1 MKLSLCMICK
11 NEEKKIARCINSVKE
26 KVDEIVV
33 VDTGSTDQTIDI
45 AKKLGG
51 KVFEMPWENDFSK
64 AKNYAISK
72 SQGDWIIFLDADE
85 YLMASHIG
93 YLRSYILE
101 AENRK
106 KDSIFI
112 EIVNL
117 EEEKVQ
123 GIFKTIRIFKHH
135 TDISFKGRIHESLS
149 KKGGKLEAITFT
161 EPLRVLHD
169 GYSKEAMEEKNK
181 VDRNLEMLLR
191 EYEVDPMS
199 SDLCYYLMDTYYAK
213 KDLEQTWLFGQRVL
227 EYDNGSLF
235 GIKQTTYRR
244 LLEICHK
251 MQRKCGEMRK
261 LYEDAVAYDADYPDF
276 DYEYAFYFCEH
287 KEYEKTIKYLNSCL
301 SKMDKYKGIAESNV
315 MGNVIVVLKLLVR
328 CYIEEGRLQETVPLL
343 VKILRVNP
351 YEYTSLYNLLS
362 IVGGLETG
370 EALGE
375 FLKKLYD
382 FNNVK
387 DQMVLIQM
395 SQKLGNQ
402 GLYDYIVRGLSKM
415 DKERL
420 GIK

>member
-45 AKKLGG
+45 AKKLGA
-51 KVFEMPWENDFSK
+51 KVFEIPWENDFSK

-101 AENRK
+101 AKNRK

-123 GIFKTIRIFKHH
+123 GIFKTIRLFKHH
-135 TDISFKGRIHESLS
+135 PDISFKGRIHESLS

-169 GYSKEAMEEKNK
+169 RYSKEAMEEKNK

-191 EYEVDPMS
+191 EYEVDPIS

-235 GIKQTTYRR
+235 GIKQNTYRR

-251 MQRKCGEMRK
+251 MQKEPEEMRK
-261 LYEDAVAYDADYPDF
+261 LYEDAIAYDTNYPDF

-287 KEYEKTIKYLNSCL
+287 KEYKQTIKYLNSCL

-315 MGNVIVVLKLLVR
+315 MGNVIVVLQLLIR
-328 CYIEEGRLQETVPLL
+328 CYIEEGGLQETVPLL
-343 VKILRVNP
+343 VKILRINP

-362 IVGGLETG
+362 IVGALETG

-395 SQKLGNQ
+395 SQKVGNQ
-402 GLYDYIVRGLSKM
+402 ELYDYIVRGLSKIE
-415 DKERL
+415 KERL

>member
-33 VDTGSTDQTIDI
+33 VDTGSTDRTIGI
-45 AKKLGG
+45 VKKLGA
-51 KVFEMPWENDFSK
+51 KVFEIPWEDDFSK
-64 AKNYAISK
+64 AKNHAISK

-85 YLMASHIG
+85 YLMASHLE
-93 YLRSYILE
+93 YLRNYILE
-101 AENRK
+101 AENMK

-117 EEEKVQ
+117 DEEKVLST
-123 GIFKTIRIFKHH
+123 FKTIRIFKHH
-135 TDISFKGRIHESLS
+135 PDISFKGRIHESLA

-169 GYSKEAMEEKNK
+169 GYSKEAMEEKSK
-181 VDRNLEMLLR
+181 VDRNLEILLR
-191 EYEVDPMS
+191 EYEVNSIS

-213 KDLEQTWLFGQRVL
+213 KDLEQAWVFGQRVL
-227 EYDNGSLF
+227 TYDNGSVF

-244 LLEICHK
+244 LLDICYRMK
-251 MQRKCGEMRK
+251 KGSEQMKN
-261 LYEDAVAYDADYPDF
+261 LYEDAIACDGDYPDF
-276 DYEYAFYFCEH
+276 DYKYAFYFCER
-287 KEYEKTIKYLNSCL
+287 KEYKLAIKYFNNCI
-301 SKMDKYKGIAESNV
+301 SKMDKYEGIAESSI
-315 MGNVIVVLKLLVR
+315 MGNIIGILQSLIH
-328 CYIEEGRLQETVPLL
+328 CYMEEGRVQETIPLF

-351 YEYTSLYNLLS
+351 YEYSSLYNLLS
-362 IVGGLETG
+362 IVGTSETG

-387 DQMVLIQM
+387 DQMVLVQM
-395 SQKLGNQ
+395 SQKVGNQ
-402 GLYDYIVRGLSKM
+402 ELYDYIVGGLSKIE
-415 DKERL
+415 KERL